1 MKKIDDVSDIVSQA
15 IKSYKITKEHRF
27 KALSPDVERVG
38 DVIDIF
44 LSQLCDALSVH
55 KFKYSK
61 NKKQLYKT
69 VNGFRFEITCSSDSS
84 NLSGMYVGVSFMA
97 SVSNTIYKKWYSSI
111 FPYRVDGCL
120 VACDLGKL
128 SNISNLCKWE
138 ISDSNTRPEIFC
150 EILTLIN
157 GHVITFFEN
166 FSCEDVYREY
176 IRGSNFRIVFRHY
189 AVMHAVWLND
199 SPLACTLI
207 DEILKGTGNTLE
219 ELKVQRQMF
228 VEKGCPE
235 FLDVGDEVGYWA
247 KGSIQLKLFE

>member
-1 MKKIDDVSDIVSQA
+1 MKKIDDVSDLVSQA
-15 IKSYKITKEHRF
+15 IESNQITKENRF
-27 KALSPDVERVG
+27 KELGPDVERVG

-69 VNGFRFEITCSSDSS
+69 VNGFRFEITCRSDSS
-84 NLSGMYVGVSFMA
+84 NLSGIYVGISFMI
-97 SVSNTIYKKWYSSI
+97 SVSNTRYKKWYSAI
-111 FPYRVDGCL
+111 FPFRADGCL

-128 SNISNLCKWE
+128 SNISNLCKWD
-138 ISDSNTRPEIFC
+138 ISDSNTRPEIFY

-166 FSCEDVYREY
+166 FSCEDVYRKY

-189 AVMHAVWLND
+189 AVIHAVWLND
-199 SPLACTLI
+199 SPLACTHI
-207 DEILKGTGNTLE
+207 DEILQDTGNTLE
-219 ELKVQRQMF
+219 ELKAQRQMF
-228 VEKGCPE
+228 VNEGCPKY
-235 FLDVGDEVGYWA
+235 LDAGDEVGYWA
-247 KGSIQLKLFE
+247 KTSIQLRLFE